1 MKCEFQNNLNKKL
14 QERNVSEIDKIDQ
27 IYKKLKESLEDVAD
41 EICGNEQ
48 SKRKQNW
55 MNSSILNK
63 MEERRN
69 YKNMHTEEG
78 EKKYKELKH
87 DIQKLCREAE
97 DKYFNDKC
105 EEIEL
110 LDKTH
115 SQLLYKKLRTCSL
128 EEILLCR

>member
-1 MKCEFQNNLNKKL
+1 MDE
-14 QERNVSEIDKIDQ
+14 IDQ
-27 IYKKLKESLEDVAD
+27 IYKRLKESLEDVAD
-41 EICGNEQ
+41 EICGNAQ

-63 MEERRN
+63 MEERRK

-87 DIQKLCREAE
+87 DIQKLCREAK

-105 EEIEL
+105 EEIEF
-110 LDKTH
+110 LDKTIIVH
-115 SQLLYKKLRTCSL
+115 CNYCTRKLRTCSL
-128 EEILLCR
+128 EEIVYCR

>member
-1 MKCEFQNNLNKKL
+1 
-14 QERNVSEIDKIDQ
+14 
-27 IYKKLKESLEDVAD
+27 
-41 EICGNEQ
+41 
-48 SKRKQNW
+48 

-63 MEERRN
+63 MEERRK

-87 DIQKLCREAE
+87 DIQKLCREAK

-128 EEILLCR
+128 GEIVYCR